1 MQQIA
6 RSVAL
11 AFNNLPRP
19 HRVMLGSLT
28 VLTFAV
34 AVWRPY
40 VYHPDSA
47 PTPIVKTIELEKKE
61 IRSLLPEASEP
72 IDQSMPD
79 EVEDIPQDELD
90 DKTAGEDG
98 VHEYVVSTG
107 DTLSSILNQYGIDMG
122 DISQLAAADKDLRN
136 MKIGQQIS
144 WTLTADGDLQR
155 MTWEVSRRETRTYDR
170 VDGGF
175 KMTSEVQEGD
185 WVNAV
190 LKGTVGGS
198 FVGSAKDAGLTNVEI
213 SSVIKA
219 MQWQMDFRKLKKGDE
234 FSVLMSREM
243 LEGKQEQSQLLGVRL
258 RSDGKDYFAI
268 RAEDGKFYD
277 RNGTGLAKGFMRFP
291 TAKQF
296 RVSSN
301 FNPRRLNPVTGRVA
315 PHKGVDFAMPQG
327 TPVLSVGDGEVVVA
341 KRSGAAGYYVAVRHG
356 RTYTTRYMHLRK
368 LLVKEGQ
375 KVKRGDR
382 IALSGNTGR
391 STGPHLHYEVWINQ
405 QAVNP
410 LTAKL
415 PRTEGLSGSDR
426 TDYLAQVKDIVPQ
439 LKFD

>member
-11 AFNNLPRP
+11 AFNSLPRP

-28 VLTFAV
+28 VLTLAV

-40 VYHPDSA
+40 IYHPDS
-47 PTPIVKTIELEKKE
+47 TPIVKTIELEKRE
-61 IRSLLPEASEP
+61 IHSLLPEASEP
-72 IDQSMPD
+72 IDQAAQED
-79 EVEDIPQDELD
+79 EAIPQDELD
-90 DKTAGEDG
+90 DKTENETG

-107 DTLSSILNQYGIDMG
+107 DTLSSVLNQYGIDMSE
-122 DISQLAAADKDLRN
+122 ISQLVTTDKDLRN
-136 MKIGQQIS
+136 LKIGQQLS
-144 WTLTADGDLQR
+144 WTLTDDGDLQR
-155 MTWEVSRRETRTYDR
+155 LTWEVSRRETRTYDR
-170 VDGGF
+170 AANGF
-175 KMTSEVQEGD
+175 KMSSETQQGD
-185 WVNAV
+185 WVNNV
-190 LKGTVGGS
+190 LNGTVGGS
-198 FVGSAKDAGLTNVEI
+198 FVSSARSAGLTSAEV
-213 SSVIKA
+213 SAVIKA
-219 MQWQMDFRKLKKGDE
+219 MQWQMDFRKLKKGDR

-243 LEGKQEQSQLLGVRL
+243 LGGKREQSQLLGVRL
-258 RSDGKDYFAI
+258 RAGGQDYYAI

-277 RNGTGLAKGFMRFP
+277 KNGTGLAKGFLRFP
-291 TAKQF
+291 TSRQF

-301 FNPRRLNPVTGRVA
+301 FNPRRVNPVTGRVA
-315 PHKGVDFAMPQG
+315 PHRGVDFAMPQG

-341 KRSGAAGYYVAVRHG
+341 KRSGAAGYYVAIRHG

-368 LLVKEGQ
+368 LLVQPGQ

-415 PRTEGLSGSDR
+415 PRTEGLTGSDR
-426 TDYLAQVKDIVPQ
+426 RDYLAQVKEVVPQ
-439 LKFD
+439 LQLD

>member
-6 RSVAL
+6 RAVAL
-11 AFNNLPRP
+11 ALNNLPRP

-28 VLTFAV
+28 VLTLAV

-40 VYHPDSA
+40 VYHPHSSTA
-47 PTPIVKTIELEKKE
+47 PVIRTIELEKSE
-61 IRSLLPEASEP
+61 IHSLLPDASEP
-72 IDQSMPD
+72 IDQAGQED
-79 EVEDIPQDELD
+79 EAIPQDELD
-90 DKTAGEDG
+90 DKADGDAG

-107 DTLSSILNQYGIDMG
+107 DTLSSILNQYGIDLG

-136 MKIGQQIS
+136 LKIGQQLS
-144 WTLTADGDLQR
+144 WTLNADGDLQR
-155 MTWEVSRRETRTYDR
+155 LTWEMSRRETRTYDR
-170 VDGGF
+170 AANGF
-175 KMTSEVQEGD
+175 KMSSETQQGD
-185 WVNAV
+185 WVNSV
-190 LKGTVGGS
+190 MKGTVGGS
-198 FVGSAKDAGLTNVEI
+198 FVSSARDAGLTSAEV
-213 SSVIKA
+213 SAVIKA
-219 MQWQMDFRKLKKGDE
+219 MQWQMDFRKLKKGDQ

-243 LEGKQEQSQLLGVRL
+243 LAGKREQSQLLGVRL
-258 RSDGKDYFAI
+258 RTDGKDYYAI

-277 RNGTGLAKGFMRFP
+277 KNGTGLAKGFLRFP
-291 TAKQF
+291 TSRQF

-301 FNPRRLNPVTGRVA
+301 FNPRRLNPVTGRIA

-327 TPVLSVGDGEVVVA
+327 TPVLAVGDGEVVVA

-415 PRTEGLSGSDR
+415 PRTEGLTGSDR
-426 TDYLAQVKDIVPQ
+426 RDYLAQVKEVVPQ
-439 LKFD
+439 LQID